1 MKSYSYKP
9 TDDNVLH
16 LLKSNLIGRKQ
27 DIMRFLAL
35 LSNMEGDCY
44 SIALNGEWGSGK
56 TFFIKQVK
64 LLLDAKNPYSQMPD
78 DLRKEVIKIVDSN
91 FSVPE
96 SCTTIY
102 YDAWINDN
110 HDDPILSLV
119 YATMVSNQIK
129 FSPEKNR
136 SLSNTAA
143 ALASVISGRDISTLL
158 SQAKGTDTFAS
169 LRNADNIHSLV
180 LSLIHI

>member
-78 DLRKEVIKIVDSN
+78 DLRKEVIKIVLEYS
-91 FSVPE
+91 SV
-96 SCTTIY
+96 
-102 YDAWINDN
+102 
-110 HDDPILSLV
+110 V
-119 YATMVSNQIK
+119 
-129 FSPEKNR
+129 
-136 SLSNTAA
+136 
-143 ALASVISGRDISTLL
+143 
-158 SQAKGTDTFAS
+158 
-169 LRNADNIHSLV
+169 
-180 LSLIHI
+180 